1 MSLCAT
7 VPKTPECTLP
17 ALPPGRHYRYHVMVK
32 PAGALCNLDCPY
44 CFYLHKTDLLQHGR
58 NARMDDSLLETHI
71 RQYIEAQTGDEVVFS
86 WQGGEPT
93 VMGLGFFRR
102 VVELQA
108 RHRKPGQRIENDLQ
122 TNGLLLDDAWVA
134 FLKAHRFVVGLSV
147 DGTRELHDRY
157 RPTKGG
163 EPTYDRV
170 IAAAN
175 RLAVAE
181 VPFSLLCVVN
191 LDVARAPREVY
202 RSLRAIPGSFRIQ
215 FTPCVETRDF
225 RLRAPG
231 LARPADMPL
240 LGTPRTRPDHPLSIV
255 TDWSVDARD
264 YGDFL
269 CAIWQEWLVH
279 DFGRLHIN
287 VFETA
292 VAQSLGLPAQMC
304 TSAPV
309 CGKAMALEHDGEL
322 YACDHF
328 VYPAYRLGNI
338 REIHQGDLAFA
349 DKQVRFGLAKHDSLP
364 GHCRRCPSLPLCW
377 GECPKNRLLRTP
389 DGEPG
394 LNYLCEG
401 LATFYARVT
410 RDMPEIRHRL
420 GVRTP
425 GPIIQN

>member
-1 MSLCAT
+1 MSPPAIHTEDLHGAPSCS
-7 VPKTPECTLP
+7 LP
-17 ALPPGRHYRYHVMVK
+17 PLPPGRLYRYHVMVK

-44 CFYLHKTDLLQHGR
+44 CFYLHKTDLLAHER
-58 NARMDDSLLETHI
+58 NARIDDRLLETHI
-71 RQYIEAQTGDEVVFS
+71 RQYIEAQTGDEVIFS

-122 TNGLLLDDAWVA
+122 TNGLLLDDEWVA
-134 FLKAHRFVVGLSV
+134 FLKTHGFVVGLSV

-163 EPTYDRV
+163 EPSFDRAL
-170 IAAAN
+170 AAAA
-175 RLAVAE
+175 RLAAAE

-191 LDVARAPREVY
+191 RDVARAPLEVY

-225 RLRAPG
+225 KLRAPG
-231 LARPADMPL
+231 LARSADMPL
-240 LGTPRTRPDHPLSIV
+240 LGTPRSRPDHALAIV
-255 TDWSVDARD
+255 TEWSVDARD
-264 YGDFL
+264 YGEFL
-269 CAIWQEWLVH
+269 CTLWREWLTQ

-292 VAQSLGLPAQMC
+292 VAQALDLPAQMC

-322 YACDHF
+322 YSCDHF
-328 VYPAYRLGNI
+328 VYPEFRLGNI
-338 REIHQGDLAFA
+338 RDVHQGDLAFS
-349 DKQVRFGLAKHDSLP
+349 QQQTRFGLAKHDSLP
-364 GHCRRCPSLPLCW
+364 GCCKRCPQLKLCW
-377 GECPKNRLLRTP
+377 GECPKNRLLRSAE
-389 DGEPG
+389 GEPG

-401 LATFYARVT
+401 LKRFYAQVQ
-410 RDMPEIRHRL
+410 RDMPDIRQRL
-420 GVRTP
+420 GR
-425 GPIIQN
+425 

>member
-1 MSLCAT
+1 MSPPAIHSEDLHGA
-7 VPKTPECTLP
+7 PSSKLP
-17 ALPPGRHYRYHVMVK
+17 PLPPGRHYRYHVMVK

-44 CFYLHKTDLLQHGR
+44 CFYLHKTDLLAHER
-58 NARMDDSLLETHI
+58 NARIDDSLLETHI
-71 RQYIEAQTGDEVVFS
+71 RQYIEAQTGDEVIFS

-108 RHRKPGQRIENDLQ
+108 RYRKPDQRIENDLQ
-122 TNGLLLDDAWVA
+122 TNGLLLDDEWVA
-134 FLKAHRFVVGLSV
+134 FLKTHGFVVGLSV

-163 EPTYDRV
+163 EPSFDRAL
-170 IAAAN
+170 AAAA
-175 RLAVAE
+175 RLAAAE

-191 LDVARAPREVY
+191 RDVARAPLEVY

-225 RLRAPG
+225 KLRAPG
-231 LARPADMPL
+231 LARSADMPL
-240 LGTPRTRPDHPLSIV
+240 LGTPRSRPDHPLSIV
-255 TDWSVDARD
+255 TEWSVDARD
-264 YGDFL
+264 YGEFL
-269 CAIWQEWLVH
+269 CTLWREWLAH

-292 VAQSLGLPAQMC
+292 VAQALDLPAQMC

-328 VYPAYRLGNI
+328 VYPEFRLGNI
-338 REIHQGDLAFA
+338 RDVHQGDLAFS
-349 DKQVRFGLAKHDSLP
+349 QQQTRFGLAKHDSLP
-364 GHCRRCPSLPLCW
+364 GCCKRCPQLKLCW
-377 GECPKNRLLRTP
+377 GECPNRLLRSAE
-389 DGEPG
+389 GEPG

-401 LATFYARVT
+401 LKRFYAQVQ
-410 RDMPEIRHRL
+410 RDMPDIRRRL
-420 GVRTP
+420 GR
-425 GPIIQN
+425 

>member
-1 MSLCAT
+1 MKNADT
-7 VPKTPECTLP
+7 AEERPRCTLP
-17 ALPPGRHYRYHVMVK
+17 PLPPGRHYRYHVMVK

-44 CFYLHKTDLLQHGR
+44 CFYLHKTALLDHAH
-58 NARMDDSLLETHI
+58 NARIDDHLLETHI
-71 RQYIEAQTGDEVVFS
+71 RQYIEAQSGEEVVFS

-93 VMGLGFFRR
+93 VMGLDFFRR
-102 VVELQA
+102 VVALQA

-134 FLKAHRFVVGLSV
+134 FLKAHGFVVGLSL
-147 DGTRELHDRY
+147 DGTRTLHDRY
-157 RPTKGG
+157 RPTRGG

-170 IAAAN
+170 LAAAG
-175 RLAVAE
+175 RLAAAG
-181 VPFSLLCVVN
+181 VPFALLCVVN
-191 LDVARAPREVY
+191 RDVARAPLAVY
-202 RSLRAIPGSFRIQ
+202 HGLRAVAGCHRIQ

-231 LARPADMPL
+231 GMQPGDMPL

-264 YGDFL
+264 YGHFL
-269 CAIWQEWLVH
+269 CSVWDAWLAE
-279 DFGRLHIN
+279 DFGRVHIN

-309 CGKAMALEHDGEL
+309 CGKAMALEHDGNL

-328 VYPAYRLGNI
+328 VYPAHRIGNI
-338 REIHQGDLAFA
+338 REVHQGDLAFGA
-349 DKQVRFGLAKHDSLP
+349 QQVRFGLAKHDSLP
-364 GHCRRCPSLPLCW
+364 GHCRRCPSLTLCW

-401 LATFYARVT
+401 LHTFYTRVA
-410 RDMPEIRHRL
+410 RDMPEIRRRL
-420 GVRTP
+420 GIAMPGTSTP
-425 GPIIQN
+425 S

>member
-1 MSLCAT
+1 MSPPAIHTEDLHGAPSCS
-7 VPKTPECTLP
+7 LP
-17 ALPPGRHYRYHVMVK
+17 PLPPGLLYRYHVMVK

-44 CFYLHKTDLLQHGR
+44 CFYLHKTDLLAHER
-58 NARMDDSLLETHI
+58 NARIDDRLLETHI
-71 RQYIEAQTGDEVVFS
+71 RQYIEAQTGDEVIFS

-122 TNGLLLDDAWVA
+122 TNGLLLDDEWVA
-134 FLKAHRFVVGLSV
+134 FLKTHGFVVGLSV

-163 EPTYDRV
+163 EPSFDRTL
-170 IAAAN
+170 AAAA
-175 RLAVAE
+175 RLAAAE

-191 LDVARAPREVY
+191 REVARAPLEVY

-225 RLRAPG
+225 KLRAPG
-231 LARPADMPL
+231 LARSADMPL
-240 LGTPRTRPDHPLSIV
+240 LGTPRSRPGHPLAIV
-255 TDWSVDARD
+255 TEWSVDARD
-264 YGDFL
+264 YGEFL
-269 CAIWQEWLVH
+269 CTLWREWLTQ

-292 VAQSLGLPAQMC
+292 VAQALDLPAQMC

-322 YACDHF
+322 YSCDHF
-328 VYPAYRLGNI
+328 VYPEFRLGNI
-338 REIHQGDLAFA
+338 RDVHQGDLAFS
-349 DKQVRFGLAKHDSLP
+349 QQQTRFGLAKHDSLP
-364 GHCRRCPSLPLCW
+364 GCCKRCPQLKLCW
-377 GECPKNRLLRTP
+377 GECPKNRLLRSAE
-389 DGEPG
+389 GEPG

-401 LATFYARVT
+401 LKRFYAQVQ
-410 RDMPEIRHRL
+410 RDMPDIRQRL
-420 GVRTP
+420 GR
-425 GPIIQN
+425 